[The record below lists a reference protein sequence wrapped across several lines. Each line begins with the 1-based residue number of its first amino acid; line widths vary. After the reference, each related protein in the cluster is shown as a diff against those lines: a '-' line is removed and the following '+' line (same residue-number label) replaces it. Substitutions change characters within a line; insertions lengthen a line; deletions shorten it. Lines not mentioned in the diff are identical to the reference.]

1 MCIAGISLSVLYGC
15 VLVGVPVSP
24 EGPFFKLGDVVVAEV
39 NLDKDLEVVEST
51 LMDRL

>member
-1 MCIAGISLSVLYGC
+1 MVIGSISLSVLYC

-39 NLDKDLEVVEST
+39 DLDKDLEVVEST